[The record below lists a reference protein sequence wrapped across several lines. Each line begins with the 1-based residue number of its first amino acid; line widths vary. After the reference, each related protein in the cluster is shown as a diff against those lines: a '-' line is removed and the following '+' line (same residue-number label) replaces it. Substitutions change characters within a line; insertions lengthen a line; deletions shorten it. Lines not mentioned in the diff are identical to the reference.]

1 MPRKLK
7 LDDLQVVLLST
18 ASQREDGNVLPVAP
32 SIAADTERVAAA
44 LGELLQHKLVAGIA
58 TTEASFWREDGD
70 DRYTLAVTEAGC
82 AAIGVTTHEAQSD
95 IGDAD
100 ASAANTSTSD
110 VPSSAGPAS
119 KSATV
124 VALMQRTNGAT
135 LPEFVAA
142 TGWLPH
148 TTRAALTGL
157 RKKGHAIVR
166 SKRGN
171 TTCYHIGQAA

>member
-7 LDDLQVVLLST
+7 LDDLHLILLST
-18 ASQREDGNVLPVAP
+18 ASQREDGHVLPMPP

-44 LGELLQHKLVAGIA
+44 LGALLQHKLVAEVPA
-58 TTEASFWREDGD
+58 LNALFWREDGD

-82 AAIGVTTHEAQSD
+82 AAIGVTIDEAQADS
-95 IGDAD
+95 GDAAESAAGTSTPVVP
-100 ASAANTSTSD
+100 ASAAPTSKT
-110 VPSSAGPAS
+110 
-119 KSATV
+119 ATV
-124 VALMQRTNGAT
+124 VALMQGADGAT
-135 LPEFVAA
+135 LTELVAA

-166 SKRGN
+166 GKRGD
-171 TTCYHIGQAA
+171 TTCYHIGQVA